1 VIDGFRTVR
10 RRASRRRAGQGVS
23 RSLTAGARE
32 ESGGVGVVDRV
43 LRGREARGRR
53 RELAAASRERKLRLE
68 I

>member
-1 VIDGFRTVR
+1 
-10 RRASRRRAGQGVS
+10 
-23 RSLTAGARE
+23 LTAGARE